1 MARATTSSRWRFLT
15 FSLFTSTRS
24 NDAFHVTLRLVLFRL
39 SANTFT
45 MIANINARME
55 GVSNIIANP
64 VTYILMVNKD
74 KKVVRWSGIWDNN
87 NEADIKAFE
96 KLGVSFGFPKVEN
109 APMLITRAEGEALAS
124 GYLKAVSD
132 GFLNNNHAEL
142 CRDFVAENVSWGK
155 LISSHSS
162 KLWVSIVRLYCNK
175 FILIP
180 QTGAMAQRLVF
191 LPFLTFIQPHTV
203 F

>member
-1 MARATTSSRWRFLT
+1 LNTQYPQSDGTEGEGSPDVLFDIWKNGWGKTSSF
-15 FSLFTSTRS
+15 
-24 NDAFHVTLRLVLFRL
+24 VTHTKPFICVDTGNGRIVI
-39 SANTFT
+39 TFT
-45 MIANINARME
+45 MIANVNARME
-55 GVSNIIANP
+55 GVSNITANP

-96 KLGVSFGFPKVEN
+96 KLGVGFGFPKVEN
-109 APMLITRAEGEALAS
+109 APMLITRAEGEAFAS

-162 KLWVSIVRLYCNK
+162 KLWVSIVRL
-175 FILIP
+175 L
-180 QTGAMAQRLVF
+180 
-191 LPFLTFIQPHTV
+191 
-203 F
+203 